1 MIFGGQMLA
10 SSWQLVAASLISA
23 PLVAQLPPVAADSGV
38 THAARVEALRA
49 KAKEQIQQDRLLY
62 SESQIQD
69 LEARYQSAHQDAFPM
84 LLRRDAGPIL
94 VDLIAAYPKSN
105 RSGCAVLKLARLAS
119 GKEERERYLKE
130 GIATHSGAW
139 CESGVQVGALARALL
154 AVQYAGSGKL
164 DEAERLAKEL
174 LTLFPGAIDE
184 SGAPLDD
191 VLEGIRL
198 LRGRDPPRSFEAP
211 IGIRQS
217 SIRESAIKNLQSSLA

>member
-1 MIFGGQMLA
+1 MLA
-10 SSWQLVAASLISA
+10 SSWQLVAAFLMSA
-23 PLVAQLPPVAADSGV
+23 PLVAQPPPVTADSV

-84 LLRRDAGPIL
+84 FLRRDAAPIL
-94 VDLIAAYPKSN
+94 IELIATYPKSN
-105 RSGCAVLKLARLAS
+105 RSGCAALQLARLAP
-119 GKEERERYLKE
+119 GKERERFLKE
-130 GIATHSGAW
+130 AIANHGGAW

-154 AVQYAGSGKL
+154 AVQYAGSGKF
-164 DEAERLAKEL
+164 DDAERLAKEL

-198 LRGRDPPRSFEAP
+198 LRARDPA
-211 IGIRQS
+211 
-217 SIRESAIKNLQSSLA
+217 AA